1 MLCVG
6 HLYMQSP
13 ISVQKSMLNLHGGRY
28 AGLRD
33 KCETVSLNLCERIAV
48 CSAGSAQRGVDA
60 ESNYYASP
68 VINKQ

>member
-6 HLYMQSP
+6 RLYMQSQ

-33 KCETVSLNLCERIAV
+33 KCEAVSLNVFQRIAV
-48 CSAGSAQRGVDA
+48 CRAGSEQRGVDA
-60 ESNYYASP
+60 QSNYYASR